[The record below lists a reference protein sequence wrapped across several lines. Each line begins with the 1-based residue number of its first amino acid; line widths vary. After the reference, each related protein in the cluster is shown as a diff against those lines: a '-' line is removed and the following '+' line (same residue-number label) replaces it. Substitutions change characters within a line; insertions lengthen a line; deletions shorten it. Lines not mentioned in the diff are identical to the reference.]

1 MKRLW
6 MVLVVGIGLLAP
18 AVAQEP
24 PPQIVVFDSSIVFD
38 KSQQGEVLKAEIE
51 RLRDRKVQLISEK
64 QDGLAAMQ
72 EEFRN
77 KELTFNDDTRS
88 EMLQTIN
95 QAQIELKRLN
105 DDAQRELQ
113 AEFNRAQQKLQKQ
126 LIQVVEALGQE
137 GNYTLIVEKGLTL
150 YSSAEVDITD
160 RVLAKF
166 DEMYPKTAGSGDGQ

>member
-6 MVLVVGIGLLAP
+6 MVLVVGIGLLLP
-18 AVAQEP
+18 AMAQEQ
-24 PPQIVVFDSSIVFD
+24 PQIVVFDSSIVFD

-64 QDGLAAMQ
+64 QDGLASMQ

-88 EMLQTIN
+88 EMLQNIN

-166 DEMYPKTAGSGDGQ
+166 DEMYPSTAGSGGGQ

>member
-6 MVLVVGIGLLAP
+6 IILVVVFGLCAP
-18 AVAQEP
+18 VMAQQP
-24 PPQIVVFDSSIVFD
+24 PEVVVFDSSVVFD
-38 KSQQGEVLKAEIE
+38 KSQHGEVLKAEIE

-64 QDGLAAMQ
+64 QDALAGMQ

-113 AEFNRAQQKLQKQ
+113 AEFNRAQQKLQKE

-137 GNYTLIVEKGLTL
+137 GGYTLIVEKGLTL
-150 YSSAEVDITD
+150 YSAASVDITD
-160 RVLAKF
+160 RVLVKF
-166 DEMYPKTAGSGDGQ
+166 DEMYPAAGSGSATP

>member
-1 MKRLW
+1 MIL
-6 MVLVVGIGLLAP
+6 MVVLGLCAP

-24 PPQIVVFDSSIVFD
+24 PEIVVFDSSIVFD
-38 KSQQGEVLKAEIE
+38 KSQHGEVLKAEIE
-51 RLRDRKVQLISEK
+51 RLRDRKVQLISER
-64 QDGLAAMQ
+64 QDTLAAMQ

-77 KELTFNDDTRS
+77 KELTFNDDTRA

-95 QAQIELKRLN
+95 QAQIELKRMN

-113 AEFNRAQQKLQKQ
+113 AEFNRAQQRLQKE

-160 RVLAKF
+160 RVLVKF
-166 DEMYPKTAGSGDGQ
+166 DEMYPSVPDSGGGP

>member
-1 MKRLW
+1 
-6 MVLVVGIGLLAP
+6 MVFVVGLGLLAP
-18 AVAQEP
+18 AAAQE

-51 RLRDRKVQLISEK
+51 RLRDRKVQLISER
-64 QDGLAAMQ
+64 QDGLAALQ

-77 KELTFNDDTRS
+77 KELTFNDDTRA
-88 EMLQTIN
+88 EMLQAIN
-95 QAQIELKRLN
+95 QAQIELKRMN

-150 YSSAEVDITD
+150 YSSAEVEITD
-160 RVLAKF
+160 RVLVKF
-166 DEMYPKTAGSGDGQ
+166 DEMYPSVPDSGGGP

>member
-1 MKRLW
+1 VKRLW
-6 MVLVVGIGLLAP
+6 MVLVVGFGLLAP
-18 AVAQEP
+18 AMAQEP
-24 PPQIVVFDSSIVFD
+24 PLIVVFDSSVVFD
-38 KSQQGEVLKAEIE
+38 QSQQGEVLKAEIE
-51 RLRDRKVQLISEK
+51 RLRDRKVQLIAEK
-64 QDGLAAMQ
+64 QDGLSALQ

-95 QAQIELKRLN
+95 QAQLELKRIN

-150 YSSAEVDITD
+150 YSSASVEITD

-166 DEMYPKTAGSGDGQ
+166 DEMYPTATGAGGGR

>member
-6 MVLVVGIGLLAP
+6 MVLVVGIGLFAP

-24 PPQIVVFDSSIVFD
+24 PQVVVFDSSIVFD

-51 RLRDRKVQLISEK
+51 RLRDRKVQLISER

-105 DDAQRELQ
+105 DDTQRELQ

>member
-1 MKRLW
+1 
-6 MVLVVGIGLLAP
+6 MVFVVGLGLLAP
-18 AVAQEP
+18 AAAQE

-51 RLRDRKVQLISEK
+51 RLRDRKVQLISER
-64 QDGLAAMQ
+64 QDGLAALQ

-77 KELTFNDDTRS
+77 KELTFNDDTRA
-88 EMLQTIN
+88 EMLQAIN
-95 QAQIELKRLN
+95 QAQIELKRMN

-150 YSSAEVDITD
+150 YSSAEVEITD
-160 RVLAKF
+160 RVLVKF
-166 DEMYPKTAGSGDGQ
+166 DEMYPSVPDSSGGP

>member
-1 MKRLW
+1 VKRLW
-6 MVLVVGIGLLAP
+6 MVFVVGFGLLAP
-18 AVAQEP
+18 VVAQEQ
-24 PPQIVVFDSSIVFD
+24 PQVVVFDSSVVFD
-38 KSQQGEVLKAEIE
+38 KSQQGELLKAEIE
-51 RLRDRKVQLISEK
+51 RLRDRKVQLISDK
-64 QDGLAAMQ
+64 QDALSAMQ

-88 EMLQTIN
+88 EMLQSIN

-113 AEFNRAQQKLQKQ
+113 SEFNRAQQKLQKQ

-150 YSSAEVDITD
+150 YSSAAVEITD

-166 DEMYPKTAGSGDGQ
+166 DEMYPRSAGTGGGR

>member
-18 AVAQEP
+18 AMAQET
-24 PPQIVVFDSSIVFD
+24 PQIVVFDSSIVFD

-51 RLRDRKVQLISEK
+51 RLRDRKMQLISER
-64 QDGLAAMQ
+64 QDGLASMQ

-166 DEMYPKTAGSGDGQ
+166 DEMYPNTAGSGGGQ